1 MAVTTATSTTP
12 QVPPQPARTG
22 KGAVDSDEVKVS
34 LYPTPVPVIHI

>member
-1 MAVTTATSTTP
+1 MATTR

-34 LYPTPVPVIHI
+34 LCPCPVPVIHI